1 MDDDEIVRANRARK
15 GSPFLTAKQAAYF
28 LGLQAKTLRNM
39 RWRKEGPPFR
49 RHGGQVRYHID
60 DLEQWSRQNG
70 REGKRDA

>member
-1 MDDDEIVRANRARK
+1 MDDDEINRANRARK

-39 RWRKEGPPFR
+39 RWRKQGPPFR